1 MTPFFLQGKGQ
12 PLRLNIRLTRWC
24 VGSEKSIS
32 SCETMSD
39 SQVIARKF
47 RPQTFDQMVGQEAI
61 RRTIEN
67 SIKSGRIH
75 HAYLFTGARGVGKT
89 TTARLLAKAMN
100 CVNGPTIE
108 PCGACASC
116 VEISAS
122 RSIDVMEIDAAS
134 NTGVDNVRDVIIN
147 TVQISPARDR
157 YKIFII
163 DEVHML
169 SAQAFN
175 ALLKTIEE
183 PPPRV
188 AFIMATTELHKV
200 PETILSRCQVFEF
213 RTITLKKIF
222 DQLKNIARMEGV
234 QISDAA
240 LLSVA
245 RAGEG
250 SMRDAQSAL
259 DQVISFAGNTI
270 ADEDVSAALGLVDL
284 ETLNTTMRA
293 IGEQDAAR
301 LLRLV
306 DEIVGRGYDLRNF
319 CRETMTHIRAILVT
333 KVSGFDAELV
343 QLPAGE
349 GESLVRLAEMFSEQD
364 LLRFFSILTK
374 TEQDIRASSQPR
386 FQLEMGLM
394 KLLQSRRLYLLED
407 AIKQMSDIASQ
418 LGGTG
423 ITGGGTASKSSGSFS
438 NPQPPQGT
446 DFSGKPSSFSSL
458 NATAQSR
465 PFQKAMSEAQA
476 KSNAPSAAA
485 PHRPGNFEKAVTTPV
500 GPSPDDPFPNSNPFA
515 SQATKVE
522 TRIETRNL
530 QVSPAPS
537 ATLRSSPSPANIGT
551 ATRAAAPPPWA
562 DEPPPAWDDPYDG
575 EPALPPVNFASGRGE
590 QNLPGRLKESLQA
603 NKKMMLLSF
612 INQAES
618 VRLDGDY
625 LRITYTGENARNKS
639 LVESSTNRRA
649 IEEACKELTGRRI
662 TLSVIVG
669 GATNG
674 SETNLNEAKEAKQRD
689 ENHPTLR
696 AIAEKFKGEIIEIVK
711 SED

>member
-1 MTPFFLQGKGQ
+1 
-12 PLRLNIRLTRWC
+12 
-24 VGSEKSIS
+24 
-32 SCETMSD
+32 MSD

-89 TTARLLAKAMN
+89 TTARILAKALN
-100 CVNGPTIE
+100 CVQGPTIE
-108 PCGACASC
+108 PCGVCPSC

-169 SAQAFN
+169 SNAAFN
-175 ALLKTIEE
+175 ALLKTLEE

-222 DQLKNIARMEGV
+222 DQLKGIASELGI
-234 QISDAA
+234 QISEAA

-259 DQVISFAGNTI
+259 DQVISFAGNVI
-270 ADEDVSAALGLVDL
+270 ADEDVSAALGLVDI

-293 IGEQDAAR
+293 IGEQNAAR
-301 LLRLV
+301 LLQLV

-333 KVSGFDAELV
+333 KVSGFDPEIV
-343 QLPAGE
+343 QMPAGE
-349 GESLVRLAEMFSEQD
+349 GETLVRLAEMFSEQD
-364 LLRFFSILTK
+364 LIRFFSILTK

-386 FQLEMGLM
+386 FQLEIGLM

-407 AIKQMSDIASQ
+407 AIRQMSDIASQ

-423 ITGGGTASKSSGSFS
+423 GGSISSKGSSVSAPSSRGA
-438 NPQPPQGT
+438 
-446 DFSGKPSSFSSL
+446 DFSSKPSSFASI
-458 NATAQSR
+458 NTTAESR
-465 PFQKAMSEAQA
+465 PFQKAMSETQA
-476 KSNAPSAAA
+476 KASTPATAQIN
-485 PHRPGNFEKAVTTPV
+485 RPGNFDNAPTNGDTLH
-500 GPSPDDPFPNSNPFA
+500 SDNPFA
-515 SQATKVE
+515 SQNNNPFATQGAKVE
-522 TRIETRNL
+522 TKIETRNL
-530 QVSPAPS
+530 QVTSAPS
-537 ATLRSSPSPANIGT
+537 TTLRAAPSPANIT
-551 ATRAAAPPPWA
+551 TTMRTAAPPPWA
-562 DEPPPAWDDPYDG
+562 DEPPPAWDDPYDA
-575 EPALPPVNFASGRGE
+575 EPDLPPAGFTAGGGE
-590 QNLPGRLKESLQA
+590 QNIASRLKESLQTG
-603 NKKMMLLSF
+603 KKMMLLSF

-618 VRLDGDY
+618 IRVEGEY
-625 LRITYTGENARNKS
+625 LRITYAGENGRNKS
-639 LVESSTNRRA
+639 LVESSANRRT
-649 IEEACKELTGRRI
+649 IEDACKELIGRKL
-662 TLSVIVG
+662 TLSIIVSE
-669 GATNG
+669 GANDSD
-674 SETNLNEAKEAKQRD
+674 SETNFTAAKEAKQRA
-689 ENHPTLR
+689 ENHPALR
-696 AIAEKFKGEIIEIVK
+696 ALADKFKGEIIEIVK
-711 SED
+711 SEE